1 MSNSRQ
7 KLSPISLLIVLCIAQ
22 ILSMAGFA
30 NFAVLLNELSAEWSL
45 TSTQAGW
52 IGGIYFAGYVAAVPF
67 LVGLTDVVDA
77 RRIYLFGLLCGIVG
91 SFGFALF
98 ADGFWSA
105 MAFRFLAGVS
115 LAGTYMPGLQILNDR
130 LEENHRQGALPW
142 YLSAFSLGTAASFYF
157 TGLGADVL
165 PWSDVFLLAGGV
177 QSICLLMVY
186 FTIASR
192 PPERPESSDRHPLDF
207 RPVFR
212 NRTAIAYIWGYTG
225 HTYELFAY
233 RAWIVAFLLFAAAA
247 SDTAV
252 TRETVAG
259 FAALFSLLGMPA
271 SLLGAHLSLRR
282 ERKQTIS
289 IVMVLSVIAGTILGF
304 IGALPFII
312 VLLVAGL
319 YSVLI
324 MSDSAALTGGV
335 VAAAREGERGATLA
349 MHSVFGFSGGFL
361 GPLVVG
367 LVLDLTAGSGS
378 IVGWGFASMVM
389 AAGSLAALIGVRWF
403 LR

>member
-7 KLSPISLLIVLCIAQ
+7 KLSPVSLLLVLCVAQ

-130 LEENHRQGALPW
+130 LEENHRQKALPW

-165 PWSDVFLLAGGV
+165 PWSDVFLLAGAV
-177 QSICLLMVY
+177 QLICLLMVY

-212 NRTAIAYIWGYTG
+212 NPTAVAYIWGYTG